1 MEKINVNLN
10 IESSQQELEKMY
22 DEVVNSPIG
31 MQELKKMGMN
41 ISKEG
46 VSVTKRFFEAI
57 DMLKA
62 QKKIRGLQTFTNRY
76 DINRWNL
83 VTVRTQPE
91 VSVLKPEWIVYLVRD
106 YGISADWILLGRGG
120 MFSE

>member
-1 MEKINVNLN
+1 
-10 IESSQQELEKMY
+10 
-22 DEVVNSPIG
+22 
-31 MQELKKMGMN
+31 MN

-46 VSVTKRFFEAI
+46 IAVTNRFFEAI

-62 QKKIRGLQTFTNRY
+62 QKVIRGLQTFTNAN

-83 VTVRTQPE
+83 NTVKAQPE

-106 YGISADWILLGRGG
+106 YGISADWILL
-120 MFSE
+120 

>member
-1 MEKINVNLN
+1 
-10 IESSQQELEKMY
+10 
-22 DEVVNSPIG
+22 
-31 MQELKKMGMN
+31 MN
-41 ISKEG
+41 ISREG
-46 VSVTKRFFEAI
+46 VLVTKRFFEAI

-76 DINRWNL
+76 EINRWNL

>member
-1 MEKINVNLN
+1 
-10 IESSQQELEKMY
+10 
-22 DEVVNSPIG
+22 
-31 MQELKKMGMN
+31 MN

-46 VSVTKRFFEAI
+46 VLVTKRFFEAI

>member
-1 MEKINVNLN
+1 
-10 IESSQQELEKMY
+10 
-22 DEVVNSPIG
+22 
-31 MQELKKMGMN
+31 MN

-120 MFSE
+120 MFSEKMCKKLKNLSFQKCKLRI

>member
-1 MEKINVNLN
+1 
-10 IESSQQELEKMY
+10 
-22 DEVVNSPIG
+22 
-31 MQELKKMGMN
+31 MN
-41 ISKEG
+41 ISREG
-46 VSVTKRFFEAI
+46 VLVTKRFFEAI